1 MSTRLERLLESI
13 DPERTL
19 HDVSRRVDQAV
30 NAFHIHRGSISKWTD
45 FEETLGKFYC
55 HVENIILRINRTCN
69 HEMDWGRCS
78 QLLNEEFGSSGF
90 KAAFEIARTGA
101 EGGLYSV
108 LKAIARRMSEK
119 YAQNEISARISDFWN
134 KLSVDEKMAVI
145 SEYLDN
151 YGHLLPTE
159 LTEGYAVRIR
169 ANFVKVLEEHP
180 RIVQRL
186 RRIGN

>member
-1 MSTRLERLLESI
+1 MPTKLERLLESI
-13 DPERTL
+13 DPDRTMN
-19 HDVSRRVDQAV
+19 DVSRRADQAV
-30 NAFHIHRGSISKWTD
+30 NSFHPSGSISNWTD

-55 HVENIILRINRTCN
+55 HVENTILRINRSFN
-69 HEMDWGRCS
+69 HGMDCGRCS
-78 QLLNEEFGSSGF
+78 QLLNEEFGSSGY
-90 KAAFEIARTGA
+90 KAAFEMVRTGT

-108 LKAIARRMSEK
+108 LKTIARRMSEK

-134 KLSVDEKMAVI
+134 NLSVDEQLAVAT
-145 SEYLDN
+145 EYLDK

-186 RRIGN
+186 RRVGR